1 MGLDLKAEIAL
12 SCFVCDKCR
21 QKEIAAHSIDK
32 GNLNIIYNIS
42 RPNAGK
48 VVPSSLFSVKVDIKK
63 IRICKEME
71 GRYSAKAK
79 IEVQCP
85 KCNNA
90 HILEDVIEVP
100 GIVFEKMKKCDICGA
115 EMVYL
120 PDKIDIE
127 DKDGDS
133 VVNASG
139 ILRCSKCNREEKN
152 DNFTGTI
159 SENKTRD
166 EWIVSSGRN
175 RTMIL

>member
-12 SCFVCDKCR
+12 SCSVCDRCR
-21 QKEIAAHSIDK
+21 QKEIVTHSIDR
-32 GNLNIIYNIS
+32 GNLNIIFNMNKLDS
-42 RPNAGK
+42 GK
-48 VVPSSLFSVKVDIKK
+48 VIPSSLFSVKVDIKR
-63 IRICKEME
+63 IRICKEMD

-79 IEVQCP
+79 IEVKCP

-100 GIVFEKMKKCDICGA
+100 RIVFEKMKKCDICGA
-115 EMVYL
+115 EMVYF
-120 PDKIDIE
+120 PDMIDIE

-139 ILRCSKCNREEKN
+139 ILRCSKCNNEEKN

-159 SENKTRD
+159 SESKTRD

>member
-12 SCFVCDKCR
+12 SSSICDECR
-21 QKEIAAHSIDK
+21 QKEVITHATDI

-42 RPNAGK
+42 ELDYEK
-48 VVPSSLFSVKVDIKK
+48 EVPSSLFSVKVDIKR

-79 IEVQCP
+79 IEVKCP
-85 KCNNA
+85 KCNNT
-90 HILEDVIEVP
+90 HILEDVMKVP
-100 GIVFEKMKKCDICGA
+100 RIVFEKIKKCDICGM

-127 DKDGDS
+127 DKDGDP

-139 ILRCSKCNREEKN
+139 ILRCSKCNHEEKN

-159 SENKTRD
+159 SKSDTRD
-166 EWIVSSGRN
+166 EWIVSSGRDK
-175 RTMIL
+175 TIIL